1 MAKNSPNTQHEFLAL
16 NGLFKTIQMLKYT
29 LYTRKLTP
37 IFRLHNILLEFH
49 NHTNSSGYCVP
60 KYGIKRGFYKFL
72 CTPTYK

>member
-16 NGLFKTIQMLKYT
+16 NGLYKTIQMLKYT
-29 LYTRKLTP
+29 
-37 IFRLHNILLEFH
+37 

-72 CTPTYK
+72 FTRTYK